1 MKRSE
6 AIEAALVAEV
16 RACAGQFD
24 GDWPLDTVT
33 IIVQLT
39 RDGRV
44 KGRALRTEGRREL
57 GCSER
62 GRVA

>member
-6 AIEAALVAEV
+6 AIEAATVAEL

-44 KGRALRTEGRREL
+44 KGRVVRTEGRRDL
-57 GCSER
+57 GPAER